1 MPDGALEELDRVV
14 WGLLRSR
21 RSQYVGRDRATV
33 ATFQSSLTPFA
44 LLANYLGDTWAF
56 DLTEYKWREITF
68 PLTAQKPCARS
79 GMSLLP
85 CAEGVVL
92 SGGYAKMY
100 EKGKKTKGVALE
112 DTWTLRCA
120 SFELCF

>member
-1 MPDGALEELDRVV
+1 LAD
-14 WGLLRSR
+14 
-21 RSQYVGRDRATV
+21 
-33 ATFQSSLTPFA
+33 TPPP
-44 LLANYLGDTWAF
+44 ANYLGDTWAF

-112 DTWTLRCA
+112 DTWTLRSVSIHLRRAPRC
-120 SFELCF
+120 LPQLIPL